1 MNKFN
6 TNPDSEQSVL
16 ATAYVAANEITK
28 IITIT
33 NKNKKNEKQRN

>member
-16 ATAYVAANEITK
+16 ATAYVAARAFNHKLLIK
-28 IITIT
+28 HL
-33 NKNKKNEKQRN
+33 KQ